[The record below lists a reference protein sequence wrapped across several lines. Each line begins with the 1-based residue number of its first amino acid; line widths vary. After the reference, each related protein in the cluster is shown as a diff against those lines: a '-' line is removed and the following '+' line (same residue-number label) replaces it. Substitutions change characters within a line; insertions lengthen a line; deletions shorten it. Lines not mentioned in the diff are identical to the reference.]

1 MEITNNKYDKY
12 KNKGLSGL
20 CNLGNTCFVNSCM
33 QVISHTYELNDFLEL
48 ESYKEK
54 INNKYESALL
64 IEWDNLRK
72 IMWKDNCVISPGKF
86 ITTIQKVSKIKKLD
100 IFTGFSQN
108 DVSEFLLFIID
119 SFHNALS
126 RQVKMSINGTPE
138 NEKDKIA
145 ILCFNMIEKM
155 YKNEYSEIWN
165 LFYAVHVSQIKS
177 LETNEIL
184 NNSPEPFFIINLPI
198 PEHNKNPSIYD
209 CFDLYIGEEIFDGD
223 NAWYNENTKQ
233 YEDVKRQ
240 LLFWSFP
247 NILVIDLK
255 RFSNNNNKNQK
266 LINFPIEDLN
276 LSKYVIGYKKDDYVY
291 DLYGICNH
299 SGSVHGGH
307 YTAYVKNANNKWY
320 SYNDTNVSEINPN
333 MLISSK
339 AYCLFYRKK
348 IIR

>member
-1 MEITNNKYDKY
+1 MNMTNINYDKY

-20 CNLGNTCFVNSCM
+20 CNLGNTCFINSCM
-33 QVISHTYELNDFLEL
+33 QILSHTYELNDFLEL
-48 ESYKEK
+48 ETYKEK
-54 INNKYESALL
+54 INNKYDSALL

-72 IMWKDNCVISPGKF
+72 IIWKDNCVISPGKF
-86 ITTIQKVSKIKKLD
+86 ITTIQKVAKLKDVD

-108 DVSEFLLFIID
+108 DVSEFLLFIVD
-119 SFHNALS
+119 CFHNTLS

-145 ILCFNMIEKM
+145 VLCFNMIEKM

-177 LETNEIL
+177 LETNEVL

-198 PEHNKNPSIYD
+198 PESNKNPSLYD
-209 CFDLYIGEEIFDGD
+209 CFDLYVSEEMLEGP
-223 NAWYNENTKQ
+223 NAWYNENSKT
-233 YEDVKRQ
+233 YENVKRQ
-240 LLFWSFP
+240 ILFWSFP
-247 NILVIDLK
+247 SILVIDLK

-266 LINFPIEDLN
+266 LIDFPIENFD
-276 LSKYVIGYKKDDYVY
+276 LSKYVIGYKKDGYVY

-320 SYNDTNVSEINPN
+320 NFNDTSVSEINPT

-348 IIR
+348 IIH

>member
-1 MEITNNKYDKY
+1 
-12 KNKGLSGL
+12 
-20 CNLGNTCFVNSCM
+20 
-33 QVISHTYELNDFLEL
+33 
-48 ESYKEK
+48 
-54 INNKYESALL
+54 
-64 IEWDNLRK
+64 
-72 IMWKDNCVISPGKF
+72 
-86 ITTIQKVSKIKKLD
+86 
-100 IFTGFSQN
+100 
-108 DVSEFLLFIID
+108 
-119 SFHNALS
+119 
-126 RQVKMSINGTPE
+126 MSINGTPE
-138 NEKDKIA
+138 NDKDKIA

-184 NNSPEPFFIINLPI
+184 NNRPEPFFIINLPI
-198 PEHNKNPSIYD
+198 PENNKNPSLYD
-209 CFDLYIGEEIFDGD
+209 CFDLYISEEMLEGS
-223 NAWYNENTKQ
+223 NAWYNEKSKT
-233 YEDVKRQ
+233 YENVKRQ
-240 LLFWSFP
+240 ILFWSFP
-247 NILVIDLK
+247 SILVIDLK

-266 LINFPIEDLN
+266 LIDIPIENLD

-320 SYNDTNVSEINPN
+320 NFNDTSVSEINPT

-348 IIR
+348 IIH